1 MSSVLG
7 AWAELNTGLLCK
19 EDFSEKLSEMWCS
32 PTELNKYL
40 L

>member
-7 AWAELNTGLLCK
+7 EGAELNTGVQHK
-19 EDFSEKLSEMWCS
+19 EDFPEQWSKIWCK
-32 PTELNKYL
+32 TELNKYL